1 MKHFLLIISSLLFQL
16 QILKSQ
22 SFPFPQNVQYSYGYQ
37 SQKISYLDAKY
48 EYQNWKERFV
58 KPCGKNEA
66 RVIDI
71 WDGKEVTLSEGIG
84 YGMAIVAYMGDED
97 LFLKFLN
104 YNVAR
109 RNSHGLMNWQYDE
122 CSTGDNKKNGA
133 TDGDLDIAIGLVV
146 ATKQWPNNNR
156 YKTEAS
162 KLIDSIQKYYFTQC
176 DGVIIQKPGD
186 YFGGCKCTNPSY
198 FSPAYYRAFAK
209 YKEAQGNIQAAQ
221 FWQKAADDSYITLL
235 KNANPNTGL
244 VYAWTNMDGGNPS
257 ECYYQVSGSGAF
269 NTYQYDAC
277 RTPWRITMDY
287 VWWGNSQAENWLK
300 KISRFVN
307 APLSNQM
314 DKVGNDW
321 YGAGGIRNV
330 VDGYFPNG
338 LRRIGSDQGKSG
350 EWHSLPFVGA
360 FALAS
365 MATNQANVDE
375 CMTELVTLKGNC
387 YFDAC
392 TGVLYKLLATGNFW
406 NPYDSS
412 LKK

>member
-1 MKHFLLIISSLLFQL
+1 MKHFLLIILSLLFQL

-22 SFPFPQNVQYSYGYQ
+22 SFPFPQNVQYRYGYQ

-66 RVIDI
+66 RVVDI

-97 LFLKFLN
+97 LFLKLLN

-122 CSTGDNKKNGA
+122 CSTDDNKKNGA

-146 ATKQWPNNNR
+146 ATKQWPNNIR

-209 YKEAQGNIQAAQ
+209 HKEAQGNEQAVQ

-277 RTPWRITMDY
+277 RTPWRISMDY
-287 VWWGNSQAENWLK
+287 LWWGNS
-300 KISRFVN
+300 
-307 APLSNQM
+307 
-314 DKVGNDW
+314 
-321 YGAGGIRNV
+321 
-330 VDGYFPNG
+330 
-338 LRRIGSDQGKSG
+338 
-350 EWHSLPFVGA
+350 
-360 FALAS
+360 
-365 MATNQANVDE
+365 
-375 CMTELVTLKGNC
+375 
-387 YFDAC
+387 
-392 TGVLYKLLATGNFW
+392 
-406 NPYDSS
+406 
-412 LKK
+412 